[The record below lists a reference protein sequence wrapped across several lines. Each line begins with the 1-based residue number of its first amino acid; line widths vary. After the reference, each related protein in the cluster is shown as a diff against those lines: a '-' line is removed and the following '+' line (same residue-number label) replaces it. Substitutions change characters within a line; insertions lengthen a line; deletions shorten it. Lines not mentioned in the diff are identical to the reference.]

1 MLRPLKAMPMELAV
15 AAHRLVVL
23 LHLDRFLCLAHR
35 VPPVPARKQAEP
47 SDCH

>member
-1 MLRPLKAMPMELAV
+1 MLCLLKAMPMELAV
-15 AAHRLVVL
+15 AHRLVVL